1 MKAIVLLKPYQKALI
16 EKKLKEAKQKRLTKA
31 IVFDKNI
38 SAKNK
43 LAMIRTILK
52 QK

>member
-1 MKAIVLLKPYQKALI
+1 MKAKLILKPYQKELI